1 MTIKTKEFN
10 ISHSFKTKSEVTD
23 RTILIA
29 DAFGL
34 GIDDEKDFAIY
45 DNFKFNLKSNDVVY
59 VTGDSGSGKS
69 WILKN
74 IFAKFPKSLSIDDIE
89 IDDEEILIEGV
100 GTDLND
106 AIKKL
111 NLAGLGD
118 AFLYLRKYSQISDGQ
133 KYRYKIAKFIDLDA
147 DIWILD
153 EFCAKLDRMTAKIV
167 SNNLQKIARRL
178 DKCVICATTH
188 EDLQDAL
195 KPSLYI
201 RKGLESEVHT
211 ERFEVESYSKKLA
224 DVYDNISVDIGE
236 RSDYEKLKRF
246 HYRQSKLGAVKNI
259 YKLSFKKEVIGV
271 IVICYPHL
279 ALKGRNL
286 YTDGKYN
293 KMTKETC
300 TEINEKF
307 ECIARVILHPKFRGL
322 GLAYHFLQE
331 YFKLSTC
338 SYIETVAVMANYSPF
353 FEKAG
358 MTRINTEKD
367 KRRVKLVSELEDY
380 GFNVALL
387 SSKRYFLTKYNEL
400 DEECQHIVS
409 DIVISIIDRYKG
421 ASTKIASKIK
431 SLGEDWKET
440 LKINNDFIEFVPE
453 LQRANTVYLIYDNI
467 DSTT

>member
-1 MTIKTKEFN
+1 MIKTKDFN

-34 GIDDEKDFAIY
+34 GIDDEKDFTIY
-45 DNFKFNLKSNDVVY
+45 DNFKFQLQSNDIVY

-74 IFAKFPKSLSIDDIE
+74 VFAKFPKSVSIDDIE

-100 GTDLND
+100 GKDLND

-133 KYRYKIAKFIDLDA
+133 KYRYKIAKFIDMEA
-147 DIWILD
+147 DVWILD

-178 DKCVICATTH
+178 GKCVVCATTH
-188 EDLQDAL
+188 EDLKDAL

-201 RKGLESEVHT
+201 RKGLESEVRT
-211 ERFEVESYSKKLA
+211 ERIEVDSYPKKLK
-224 DVYDNISVDIGE
+224 DVYDNLTVEIGDKK
-236 RSDYEKLKRF
+236 DYEKLKKF

-259 YKLSFKKEVIGV
+259 YKLSFKDEVIGALV
-271 IVICYPHL
+271 ITYPHL
-279 ALKGRNL
+279 ALKGRNI
-286 YTDGKYN
+286 YTEGKYN
-293 KMTKETC
+293 KMTKAIC
-300 TEINEKF
+300 TEINQKF
-307 ECIARVILHPKFRGL
+307 ECVARIVLHPKFRGL

-338 SYIETVAVMANYSPF
+338 EYIETLAVMANYSPF

-358 MTRINTEKD
+358 MTKIETEQD
-367 KRRVKLVSELEDY
+367 KRRVKLVKQLEDY
-380 GFNVALL
+380 EFNVALL
-387 SSKRYFLTKYNEL
+387 SSKRYFKSVYDLFEDETKN
-400 DEECQHIVS
+400 DIA
-409 DIVISIIDRYKG
+409 DIVISIIDKYKG
-421 ASTKIASKIK
+421 ASVKIGSKIK
-431 SLGEDWKET
+431 SLGENWKE
-440 LKINNDFIEFVPE
+440 LVKENDEFIMFVPE
-453 LQRANTVYLIYDNI
+453 LQRANTVYLIYKNLDK
-467 DSTT
+467 TT